1 MSIPFLFRIVD
12 LPLLNRATATS
23 PFGSLGSC
31 TSKDQQRWADVLKD
45 MDRDETG
52 AASLEIRIQTESDK
66 YQEGASETTFSE
78 LPPPPYP
85 GGPQQEEGL
94 ASRRSSASASSQQ
107 GEPGE
112 RTSLSGS
119 HHESTQVRYQGQT
132 EYTPGE
138 SATDGGG
145 DRMGS
150 EGTGFGLCCIL
161 VLVSIGALL
170 IVILVPLGF
179 SDLEY
184 YEVSIVKQDKTER

>member
-1 MSIPFLFRIVD
+1 
-12 LPLLNRATATS
+12 
-23 PFGSLGSC
+23 
-31 TSKDQQRWADVLKD
+31 

-52 AASLEIRIQTESDK
+52 TSVEIKIQTETER
-66 YQEGASETTFSE
+66 YREGASETTFSE
-78 LPPPPYP
+78 PPPPPYP
-85 GGPQQEEGL
+85 GGRLQEEGL

-119 HHESTQVRYQGQT
+119 HHEATQVRYQGQT
-132 EYTPGE
+132 ESTPGE
-138 SATDGGG
+138 SAADG
-145 DRMGS
+145 DNRMGS

-170 IVILVPLGF
+170 VVILVPLGF

-184 YEVSIVKQDKTER
+184 YEVSMVHSEAG